1 MCLWLVFLIYSGKF
15 SLTWSARFLEV
26 TGKHRLDVSFKI
38 LTIYLSLKVA
48 LNAVSLA
55 QFIWKN
61 NSGYARFIWTV
72 WSRDVSKEFP
82 MAIYYRKYE
91 KKEALFIGVTIH
103 WDCLPE
109 TFCRSFI
116 HHDLR
121 HLNLSSFRFI
131 TSLML
136 LASEFCKHWPFKTTL
151 IYLIFFFN
159 NPVRSR
165 IYIMSVQL
173 EIRIFCKF
181 CEINNPKKLKG
192 TLMQI

>member
-15 SLTWSARFLEV
+15 SLAWSARFLEV
-26 TGKHRLDVSFKI
+26 TGLDVSFKI

-91 KKEALFIGVTIH
+91 KKEAIFIGVTIH

-109 TFCRSFI
+109 MFCRSFI

-121 HLNLSSFRFI
+121 HLNWSSFRFI

-136 LASEFCKHWPFKTTL
+136 LASEFCKLWPFKITL
-151 IYLIFFFN
+151 IILFSSSI
-159 NPVRSR
+159 
-165 IYIMSVQL
+165 IQ
-173 EIRIFCKF
+173 
-181 CEINNPKKLKG
+181 
-192 TLMQI
+192 